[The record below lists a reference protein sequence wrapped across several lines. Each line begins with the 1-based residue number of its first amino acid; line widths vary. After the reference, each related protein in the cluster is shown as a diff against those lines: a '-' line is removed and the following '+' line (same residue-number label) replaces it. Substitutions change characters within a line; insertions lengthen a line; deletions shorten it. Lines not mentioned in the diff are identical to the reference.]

1 MTITTAY
8 QIGFVLLLLGLLISE
23 RLHMRGRRAPFADK
37 TIQRLMRSSERRRA
51 AMKKLR
57 KAGETA

>member
-8 QIGFVLLLLGLLISE
+8 QIGFVLLCLGLFISE
-23 RLHMRGRRAPFADK
+23 RLHMRGHRAPFADK
-37 TIQRLMRSSERRRA
+37 TIQRLMHSSERRRA

>member
-8 QIGFVLLLLGLLISE
+8 QIGFVLLLVGLFISE
-23 RLHMRGRRAPFADK
+23 RLHMRGRRTPFPDK

>member
-51 AMKKLR
+51 AMKKLL
-57 KAGETA
+57 KAGEAA

>member
-8 QIGFVLLLLGLLISE
+8 QIGFVLLLLGLFISE
-23 RLHMRGRRAPFADK
+23 RLHMRGRRAPFSDK
-37 TIQRLMRSSERRRA
+37 TIQRLMRSSERRRE
-51 AMKKLR
+51 AMKKLL